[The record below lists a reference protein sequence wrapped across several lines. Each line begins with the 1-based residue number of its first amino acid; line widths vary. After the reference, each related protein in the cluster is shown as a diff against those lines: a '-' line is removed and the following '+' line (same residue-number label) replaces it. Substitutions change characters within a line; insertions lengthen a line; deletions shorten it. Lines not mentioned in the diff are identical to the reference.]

1 MTSEIRA
8 NTLKNRV
15 GLGTISFTNTGPVV
29 SGIITATGADI
40 NGDLDVDGHTNLD
53 NLSVAGVTTHNE
65 DVWFKG
71 ATSGRDVYWDKSA
84 NELRFNDNANIF
96 IGNSRDA
103 FFGHDG
109 SSTRLQDQYGHFFI
123 GGNLIQIKSGNLSEE
138 YARMDNTS
146 KEVKLYHN
154 SIEKF
159 TTKSTG
165 IVVHGTTTTTGLG
178 VTSLA
183 VAGVSTFSGDIDVD
197 GHTNLDNVS
206 VVGVT
211 TITANNVIGLNV
223 ENSSG
228 GGAQTTIRSKST
240 VANASN
246 FVRSESSDNKYIGLL
261 KYGTGHSAYGA
272 LAAGGGAVYAN
283 SSVPITIM
291 SDGGYINFATG
302 GNTER
307 VRITSDGKIGIGN
320 IASPVNNVEIRTDAH
335 GEGVTIKST
344 GNTSNALTFDAN
356 RGTQGVIGV
365 VYGRWNG
372 TTIAQMSFVSGDDGT
387 NKNDGY
393 ITFNTE
399 SDASNGNVNAT
410 ERVRITSG
418 GDLLLGNHGSR
429 IFDDSSGTNVVVDI
443 YGGTTAGK
451 RGILALGGR
460 TGSDDADIGTI
471 QFVNENNNVATAAN
485 HVQSKLVASIDVK
498 SETTDSNAGSDSG
511 GHLLF
516 STKPETGAISERLR
530 ITSSGDVAITTRGSV
545 EGVSKLN
552 VEIPARTTAFSA
564 SDGDTWH
571 DVLIENPGDA
581 TTNAVGLCFQ
591 VTGDSYH
598 KNAGTGIAAVKN
610 GTASDYGA
618 DLVFITRGQNVVASE
633 KMRIDSNGYVTKP
646 NHPSFHA
653 RRVNNASATENPLV
667 FDSVHQNNGSH
678 YKSSGTDQG
687 KFVAPVSGVY
697 LFYWTAIKTSSGTVT
712 RLYINVDG
720 SHIYSNMHLRLQE
733 QGNYSN
739 GSMQAIVNLNA
750 GQKVHI
756 SLEVGSIHGNE
767 YTHFGGYLI
776 H

>member
-418 GDLLLGNHGSR
+418 GRVGIGENSPDTPLHISTPASTACEIRLTANNTGSGSGDRGRLGVYSAKNDGTAFHAGYIDIDR
-429 IFDDSSGTNVVVDI
+429 ASGTE
-443 YGGTTAGK
+443 TTAQMTFNVNNGSGVTEWV
-451 RGILALGGR
+451 RIEPTGRIIAARNTSGDQALMDPGVLLDRRDARVGTNSNTFNGVGI
-460 TGSDDADIGTI
+460 I
-471 QFVNENNNVATAAN
+471 
-485 HVQSKLVASIDVK
+485 K
-498 SETTDSNAGSDSG
+498 DSNAWGTALYIKRTSDGAGQGFFCEFAYATLATSGTTIGSISNNGNSNVAYNTSSDYRLKQDISSITDAISSLKKLTPRKFRWKNDLDLG
-511 GHLLF
+511 YQDGFIAHEVQ
-516 STKPETGAISERLR
+516 ETGIFSHLVTGEKDGTEEAKNDPDTI
-530 ITSSGDVAITTRGSV
+530 IPAYQQMDY
-545 EGVSKLN
+545 SKLTPTL
-552 VEIPARTTAFSA
+552 VAAVQELSAEIESLK
-564 SDGDTWH
+564 S
-571 DVLIENPGDA
+571 E
-581 TTNAVGLCFQ
+581 
-591 VTGDSYH
+591 
-598 KNAGTGIAAVKN
+598 IAA
-610 GTASDYGA
+610 
-618 DLVFITRGQNVVASE
+618 L
-633 KMRIDSNGYVTKP
+633 
-646 NHPSFHA
+646 
-653 RRVNNASATENPLV
+653 
-667 FDSVHQNNGSH
+667 
-678 YKSSGTDQG
+678 KSS
-687 KFVAPVSGVY
+687 
-697 LFYWTAIKTSSGTVT
+697 
-712 RLYINVDG
+712 
-720 SHIYSNMHLRLQE
+720 
-733 QGNYSN
+733 
-739 GSMQAIVNLNA
+739 
-750 GQKVHI
+750 
-756 SLEVGSIHGNE
+756 
-767 YTHFGGYLI
+767 
-776 H
+776 